1 MEKNGLLIF
10 GSEKENINI
19 INKMEYYYSNL
30 YNNSEE
36 PIIIIGSGIA
46 GLYCAYH
53 LSKTGKNVIVFE
65 KYDQLGGRMLS
76 IDIQPKKKEKYLIEG
91 GAGVIRSDDIEMID
105 LAKELDVE
113 MNFWDSK
120 TDIIYHDSKT
130 NKNKLLDLDYKR
142 IIQKV
147 CKNSDDSKSFLEVVE
162 NSNLSQEQITGLL
175 IGTSYSELYEANSR
189 QVCEDNDLE
198 EFMNISK
205 YKYGK
210 PAKGWRY
217 LIDALKNEIL
227 ANKGQIYTNTPVL
240 KIDDTSVIVDLDSE
254 PTKFKFSKLFVTA
267 PVHFI
272 KEIELTPS
280 LNEWYDTI
288 NNLISETN
296 YLRVYSYF
304 ESPLK
309 IDNKIVT
316 NLSIRRII
324 PIRDNLIMTVYT
336 DGHDADMIYN
346 MSKSKDKK
354 KLSRYIM
361 KELKKLLGFKKMP
374 KIKENYPIYW
384 KNGISSWN
392 PSFEELDSIIPFIQ
406 NPIPN
411 VYFCGDTYSINPGW
425 VTGAL
430 SSANEVLNLINNN

>member
-1 MEKNGLLIF
+1 
-10 GSEKENINI
+10 
-19 INKMEYYYSNL
+19 MEYYYNNL

-36 PIIIIGSGIA
+36 PIIIIGAGIA

-53 LSKTGKNVIVFE
+53 LSKSGKNVIVFE

-76 IDIQPKKKEKYLIEG
+76 IDIQPTKKEKYLIEG
-91 GAGVIRSDDIEMID
+91 GAGIIRSDDIEMID

-162 NSNLSQEQITGLL
+162 NSDLTQEQIIGLL

-189 QVCEDNDLE
+189 QVCEDNDLH
-198 EFMNISK
+198 EFMNHGN

-210 PAKGWRY
+210 PAKGWSY

-227 ANKGQIYTNTPVL
+227 ENKGQIYTNTPVL
-240 KIDDTSVIVDLDSE
+240 KIDDASIIVDLDSG
-254 PTKFKFSKLFVTA
+254 PTKIEFSKLFITV

-272 KEIELTPS
+272 KEIELTRS
-280 LNEWYDTI
+280 LNEWYDTAI
-288 NNLISETN
+288 NLITETN
-296 YLRVYSYF
+296 YLRIYSYF

-309 IDNKIVT
+309 IDNKIVS

-324 PIRDNLIMTVYT
+324 PITDKLIMTVYT
-336 DGHDADMIYN
+336 DGNDADMIYN
-346 MSKSKDKK
+346 MSKQKNKN
-354 KLSRYIM
+354 KLSQYII
-361 KELKKLLGFKKMP
+361 KQLKSLGFKKIP
-374 KIKENYPIYW
+374 KIKKNYPIYW
-384 KNGISSWN
+384 KNGISRWN
-392 PSFEELDSIIPFIQ
+392 PSSEELDSIIPFIQ

-411 VYFCGDTYSINPGW
+411 VYFCGDTYSMNPGW
-425 VTGAL
+425 VSGAL
-430 SSANEVLNLINNN
+430 SSANEVLNKI